1 MSTDSQSG
9 DEAAGPAHER
19 RKQPLCACISTALE
33 RYFQDLDG
41 HPPPSHLYELVM
53 DEVEQP
59 LLKMVMQYA
68 RGNQSKAA
76 EVLGINRG
84 TLRKRLEKHGL
95 L

>member
-1 MSTDSQSG
+1 MSGGDSKST
-9 DEAAGPAHER
+9 AAPMIER
-19 RKQPLCACISTALE
+19 RKQPLCACIRTALE
-33 RYFQDLDG
+33 RYFKDLDG
-41 HPPPSHLYELVM
+41 HPPPSNLYELVM

-59 LLKMVMQYA
+59 LLEMVMHYA

-76 EVLGINRG
+76 ELLGINRG